1 MAPKKVFV
9 IRHCDKPSGKKGDD
23 DNGGCNSYGYKRA
36 NLLAGF
42 QPDIKCDGEK
52 TNPII
57 NSCNNI
63 CDKNYIY
70 STPYWDTVL
79 LGEQPTKLLAAISKK
94 YTNKK
99 CTTSNR
105 CCLILNPTAARYGLT
120 INEKGDEDELC
131 DDKGKDMAT
140 HILNYSSNEI
150 VIVAWEHKNI
160 PELINGLGVVPK
172 LGDWP
177 SGDKNDRFDLVF
189 IIDFSDDPNN
199 PELTIDVQNLRAGLP
214 RDLDIQDK
222 DRIKGKDKK
231 LYYDDPFGYNKKK
244 INNKKE
250 NSLRTTQKY
259 YDTNKSK
266 KNNHCQIIIIVGG
279 IILSIILICLL
290 IFFIKK
296 LSVKK

>member
-9 IRHCDKPSGKKGDD
+9 IRHCDKPSGNKGDE
-23 DNGGCNSYGYKRA
+23 DNGGCNSDGYKRA

-42 QPDIKCDGEK
+42 SPDIKCDGEK

-57 NSCNNI
+57 KSCNNI
-63 CDKNYIY
+63 CDRNTTN

-79 LGEQPTKLLAAISKK
+79 LGEKPTKLLAAISKK

-105 CCLILNPTAARYGLT
+105 CCLILNPTAARYNLT

-131 DDKGKDMAT
+131 DDKGEDMAT

-160 PELINGLGVVPK
+160 PDLINGLLHGSKFPK

-189 IIDFSDDPNN
+189 IIDFSDDPKN
-199 PELTIDVQNLRAGLP
+199 PELTIDVQNLRAGL
-214 RDLDIQDK
+214 
-222 DRIKGKDKK
+222 KGDFDNKEPGK
-231 LYYDDPFGYNKKK
+231 LYDDPFGYNKNK
-244 INNKKE
+244 INNKKKH
-250 NSLRTTQKY
+250 SLRTTQKY
-259 YDTNKSK
+259 YDTNTSK
-266 KNNHCQIIIIVGG
+266 KNNHWKIIIIVGC

-296 LSVKK
+296 HSVKK